1 MNNHKYF
8 LKYYGGIFIFLTHVV
23 VFVQLTLSDIGL
35 KNCLINVNHPL
46 QRTWLMEYV
55 IEDSKMNVGIRVLP
69 TTSEVYE
76 CFNSLKKKKK
86 KPII

>member
-8 LKYYGGIFIFLTHVV
+8 LKYYGCIFIFLKQDVI
-23 VFVQLTLSDIGL
+23 FVKLTLSDIGL

-76 CFNSLKKKKK
+76 CFNSLIENRK